1 MEKKDLHLES
11 FKQALTSTIKSISEI
26 KDCDINF
33 GQNSKNNSLKS
44 VNLPELKKLEKFE
57 DYSLIRAKADSEA
70 LRLKY
75 SDTRTF
81 NLFKPRGNNAVKLY
95 EIAERIRYEKL
106 GCDQFKGIKKNLLY
120 NYRSKTDKSN
130 LIEDVFED
138 YLRSLIFKT
147 KEIKNSNAQI
157 KKIKKNLETNFKKN
171 REKINQSINNQGKF
185 NKVISTI
192 ISNMDIE
199 DKEVHE
205 DISEQ
210 NKEKD
215 PLNKLEN
222 QKNEAKSQ
230 SEKEDNQTLD
240 VNLSSVKDLSR
251 EEMQETKAEEIDA
264 SEGETEGRP
273 KNIFSNTT
281 IKYKVFTQDYD
292 EIIKAED
299 LETETE
305 LIRLRSSLDQQLLQL
320 KNFVSKLANK
330 LQRKLLAKQNRSWN
344 FDLEEGIL
352 DTSKL
357 TRVIIDPFNSL
368 SLKKKKKLI
377 LKIL

>member
-1 MEKKDLHLES
+1 MK
-11 FKQALTSTIKSISEI
+11 IKSHS
-26 KDCDINF
+26 
-33 GQNSKNNSLKS
+33 
-44 VNLPELKKLEKFE
+44 
-57 DYSLIRAKADSEA
+57 
-70 LRLKY
+70 
-75 SDTRTF
+75 
-81 NLFKPRGNNAVKLY
+81 
-95 EIAERIRYEKL
+95 
-106 GCDQFKGIKKNLLY
+106 
-120 NYRSKTDKSN
+120 
-130 LIEDVFED
+130 
-138 YLRSLIFKT
+138 
-147 KEIKNSNAQI
+147 
-157 KKIKKNLETNFKKN
+157 
-171 REKINQSINNQGKF
+171 
-185 NKVISTI
+185 
-192 ISNMDIE
+192 
-199 DKEVHE
+199 E

-240 VNLSSVKDLSR
+240 VNLSSVKDLSGGNDK
-251 EEMQETKAEEIDA
+251 TKAEEIDA
-264 SEGETEGRP
+264 SEGENEGRP
-273 KNIFSNTT
+273 KTVFSNTT

-357 TRVIIDPFNSL
+357 TRVIIDPFNSHYL
-368 SLKKKKKLI
+368 LKKEKKLI